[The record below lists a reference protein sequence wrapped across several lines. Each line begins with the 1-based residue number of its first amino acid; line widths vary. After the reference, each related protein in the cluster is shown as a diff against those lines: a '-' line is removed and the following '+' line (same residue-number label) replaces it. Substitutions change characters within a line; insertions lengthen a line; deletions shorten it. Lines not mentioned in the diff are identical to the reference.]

1 MMSVAV
7 RTAKTSYS
15 IKENINREIQLE
27 NVGTESMLL
36 YRNLGWGVGRTM
48 YECSTGMARK

>member
-1 MMSVAV
+1 MSVAV